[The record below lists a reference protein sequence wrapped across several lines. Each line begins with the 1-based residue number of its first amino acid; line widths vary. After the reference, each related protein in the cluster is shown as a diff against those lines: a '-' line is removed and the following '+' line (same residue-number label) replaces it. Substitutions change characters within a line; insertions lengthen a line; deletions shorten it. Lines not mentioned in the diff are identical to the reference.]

1 MQYPHLK
8 RKLPGTLREIA
19 PKRQAVET
27 LQPIQPLRPSQPAES
42 LRPVAIPRNIQP
54 RPSANGHVPTPNPTI
69 FAWQATPG
77 RKRGRPSKA
86 EKAGKEAQLYASSV
100 ANQPQPHGSAGSYG
114 RFSSAP
120 TPTSPLLSV
129 SSANKF
135 PRTISPVPPSH
146 HVVPGSPR
154 QDTLRR
160 EQGMPQPTLPQ
171 PSSPG
176 TLNETYPSDSN
187 TPRKSDSQE
196 TAGMKPPGPEQKSN
210 FPSQT
215 PQMPP
220 PT

>member
-27 LQPIQPLRPSQPAES
+27 PQPIQPLRPSQPAEP
-42 LRPVAIPRNIQP
+42 LRPVPIPRNIQP
-54 RPSANGHVPTPNPTI
+54 RPSANGHVPAPNPTI

-86 EKAGKEAQLYASSV
+86 EKAGKEAQLYAPGV
-100 ANQPQPHGSAGSYG
+100 ANQPQSHGSAGTYA

-120 TPTSPLLSV
+120 TLTSPLPSV
-129 SSANKF
+129 SAANKF
-135 PRTISPVPPSH
+135 PRTTSPTPPSQ

-154 QDTLRR
+154 QDTLKR
-160 EQGMPQPTLPQ
+160 EQDMPHPNLAQ

-187 TPRKSDSQE
+187 TQRKPDSQE
-196 TAGMKPPGPEQKSN
+196 TGGMNPPGPGQKTS

-215 PQMPP
+215 AQMPP